1 MTYTKA
7 QEKILDL
14 LPLRVKDELE
24 PELMHNIYYYGNR
37 YATSELKKAVKQ
49 MFPYIYAGNAGNNK
63 IRILREH
70 TAAVWLVYGFR
81 SCLCVNLDQAKRTL
95 KSLLE
100 ADEQPTT
107 TLELYTL

>member
-24 PELMHNIYYYGNR
+24 PELIHNIKSYGNR

-49 MFPYIYAGNAGNNK
+49 MFSYIYVGNADHNK

-81 SCLCVNLDQAKRTL
+81 SCLCMNLDQAKRTL
-95 KSLLE
+95 KSLLD

-107 TLELYTL
+107 VLKLYTL

>member
-24 PELMHNIYYYGNR
+24 LELIHNITYYGNR

-49 MFPYIYAGNAGNNK
+49 MFTYVYVGNADNNK
-63 IRILREH
+63 IRILCEH

-95 KSLLE
+95 KSLLD

-107 TLELYTL
+107 TLELYNL